1 MEKNIIMKKIFV
13 SAYACEPGL
22 GSEIGV
28 GWHWVLELSKYYEVW
43 VLTRESN
50 RGTIVPWIEQHREYE
65 NIHFV
70 YFDLPQWARRWKRGM
85 RGVRIYYMLWQWL
98 SNGVVK
104 RTMQENGIETY
115 HHLTYG
121 NAMWPVSRYGMKQR
135 FVWGPTSAGV
145 SLPRYLTKNFSWKS
159 RLKEVA
165 QRWMKRL
172 LPLNVGFRRR
182 CRCAEIILCK
192 TDETIECV
200 PRKWRHKC
208 VQMTDV
214 AVEPRDASR
223 YMMPKRYDET
233 KVNYVATGTLV
244 GWRTMDVLIDAWAAM
259 SHTEDLS
266 LTERTERT
274 EFLSLRDVFSPT
286 DDTDNTDNSHERFAL
301 SLREKR
307 STDDTDFDAVDA
319 PAGNFLAFG
328 SKTVGSQFSILNFI
342 AKGSK
347 TFGSQLTIVGDGPER
362 GRLER
367 LVDELGVRDSVR
379 FVGQVDMETY
389 YSYIAQADVVVNP
402 CFREGAVTVSFDSMA
417 MGKPLICFD
426 TGGYTHSFEPG
437 YSRVIKGVTSR
448 QEAVERLAQAMVELA
463 DKELC
468 AKMGAEAKRRSE
480 ELSWEKKI
488 ESIVNSQ
495 HFFASLKDS
504 CNAQHNEQAPSTF
517 AYSKNSTDNSP
528 VGTT

>member
-13 SAYACEPGL
+13 SAYACEPGM

-28 GWHWVLELSKYYEVW
+28 GWHWVIELAKYHEVW

-172 LPLNVGFRRR
+172 LPLNMGFRRR

-266 LTERTERT
+266 LTERTE
-274 EFLSLRDVFSPT
+274 FLSLRDVFSPT

-307 STDDTDFDAVDA
+307 STDDTDFDAVAA
-319 PAGNFLAFG
+319 PAGN
-328 SKTVGSQFSILNFI
+328 SQFSILNFI

-362 GRLER
+362 ARLEGLIER
-367 LVDELGVRDSVR
+367 LGIQDSVR
-379 FVGQVDMETY
+379 LVGQVDMETY

-426 TGGYTHSFEPG
+426 TGGYTHYFKPG
-437 YSRVIKGVTSR
+437 YSRVIGGVKSR
-448 QEAVERLAQAMVELA
+448 EEAVERLARAMAELA
-463 DKELC
+463 DRELC

-480 ELSWEKKI
+480 ELSWEKRGEVFSAI
-488 ESIVNSQ
+488 
-495 HFFASLKDS
+495 L
-504 CNAQHNEQAPSTF
+504 
-517 AYSKNSTDNSP
+517 
-528 VGTT
+528 

>member
-28 GWHWVLELSKYYEVW
+28 GWHWVLELSKYHEVW

-50 RGTIVPWIEQHREYE
+50 RGTIVPWLEQHPDYAGR
-65 NIHFV
+65 IHFV

-172 LPLNVGFRRR
+172 LPLNMGFRRR

-244 GWRTMDVLIDAWAAM
+244 GWRTMDVLLESWK
-259 SHTEDLS
+259 LS
-266 LTERTERT
+266 RQ
-274 EFLSLRDVFSPT
+274 FIIH
-286 DDTDNTDNSHERFAL
+286 N
-301 SLREKR
+301 
-307 STDDTDFDAVDA
+307 
-319 PAGNFLAFG
+319 
-328 SKTVGSQFSILNFI
+328 SQFIIDSTGRELTPPTNPVGVTDSSFYRQRL
-342 AKGSK
+342 KDLR
-347 TFGSQLTIVGDGPER
+347 FLTIVGDGPER
-362 GRLER
+362 GRLEGLIER
-367 LVDELGVRDSVR
+367 LGIQDSVR
-379 FVGQVDMETY
+379 LVGQVDMETY

-426 TGGYTHSFEPG
+426 TGGYTHYFEPE

-448 QEAVERLAQAMVELA
+448 EEAVERLAQAMAELV

-480 ELSWEKKI
+480 ELSWEKRGEVFSAI
-488 ESIVNSQ
+488 
-495 HFFASLKDS
+495 L
-504 CNAQHNEQAPSTF
+504 
-517 AYSKNSTDNSP
+517 
-528 VGTT
+528 

>member
-1 MEKNIIMKKIFV
+1 MKKNIIMKKIFV
-13 SAYACEPGL
+13 SAYACEPGM

-50 RGTIVPWIEQHREYE
+50 RGTIVPWLEQHREYE

-70 YFDLPQWARRWKRGM
+70 YFDMPQWARRWKRGM

-165 QRWMKRL
+165 QRWMKWL
-172 LPLNVGFRRR
+172 LPLNMGFRRR

-266 LTERTERT
+266 LTERTE
-274 EFLSLRDVFSPT
+274 FLSLRDVFSPT

-307 STDDTDFDAVDA
+307 STDDTDFDAVAA
-319 PAGNFLAFG
+319 PVGNFLAFG
-328 SKTVGSQFSILNFI
+328 SKTVGSQFSIFNFI

-362 GRLER
+362 ARLEGLIER
-367 LVDELGVRDSVR
+367 LGIQDSVR
-379 FVGQVDMETY
+379 LVGQVDMETY

-426 TGGYTHSFEPG
+426 TGGYTHSFEPE

-448 QEAVERLAQAMVELA
+448 QEAVERLAQAMAELA

-480 ELSWEKKI
+480 ELSWERRGEVFSAI
-488 ESIVNSQ
+488 
-495 HFFASLKDS
+495 L
-504 CNAQHNEQAPSTF
+504 
-517 AYSKNSTDNSP
+517 
-528 VGTT
+528 

>member
-1 MEKNIIMKKIFV
+1 MKKIFV
-13 SAYACEPGL
+13 SAYACEPGM

-28 GWHWVLELSKYYEVW
+28 GWHWVIELSKYHEVW

-50 RGTIVPWIEQHREYE
+50 RGTIVPWLELHPDYAGR
-65 NIHFV
+65 IHFV

-172 LPLNVGFRRR
+172 LPLNMGFRRR

-244 GWRTMDVLIDAWAAM
+244 GWRTMDVLLEAWAQCTM
-259 SHTEDLS
+259 HN
-266 LTERTERT
+266 
-274 EFLSLRDVFSPT
+274 F
-286 DDTDNTDNSHERFAL
+286 FA
-301 SLREKR
+301 K
-307 STDDTDFDAVDA
+307 
-319 PAGNFLAFG
+319 G
-328 SKTVGSQFSILNFI
+328 SKTVGFMREEESVEILRATSCEARERIN
-342 AKGSK
+342 KSGWEEKSELSVK
-347 TFGSQLTIVGDGPER
+347 SVGDKRLRSEKLTIVGDGPER
-362 GRLER
+362 ARLEGLIER
-367 LVDELGVRDSVR
+367 LGIQDSVR
-379 FVGQVDMETY
+379 LVGQVDMETY

-426 TGGYTHSFEPG
+426 TGGYTHSFEPE

-448 QEAVERLAQAMVELA
+448 EEAVERLAQAMAELA

-495 HFFASLKDS
+495 
-504 CNAQHNEQAPSTF
+504 
-517 AYSKNSTDNSP
+517 
-528 VGTT
+528 G

>member
-13 SAYACEPGL
+13 SAYACEPGM

-165 QRWMKRL
+165 QRWMKWL
-172 LPLNVGFRRR
+172 LPLNMGFRRR

-244 GWRTMDVLIDAWAAM
+244 GWRTMDVLLESWKRMGEITD
-259 SHTEDLS
+259 SVPSTGSGTVSTSSGTESGDGQ
-266 LTERTERT
+266 RTM
-274 EFLSLRDVFSPT
+274 
-286 DDTDNTDNSHERFAL
+286 DNSSFLIL
-301 SLREKR
+301 SPKAQRPSVPHSSL
-307 STDDTDFDAVDA
+307 
-319 PAGNFLAFG
+319 
-328 SKTVGSQFSILNFI
+328 
-342 AKGSK
+342 
-347 TFGSQLTIVGDGPER
+347 LTIVGDGPER
-362 GRLER
+362 ARLEGLIER
-367 LVDELGVRDSVR
+367 LGIQDSVR
-379 FVGQVDMETY
+379 LVGQVDMETY

-426 TGGYTHSFEPG
+426 TGGYTHSFESG

-448 QEAVERLAQAMVELA
+448 EEAVERLAQAMAELA
-463 DKELC
+463 DRELC

-480 ELSWEKKI
+480 ELSWEKRG
-488 ESIVNSQ
+488 EVFSAV
-495 HFFASLKDS
+495 L
-504 CNAQHNEQAPSTF
+504 
-517 AYSKNSTDNSP
+517 
-528 VGTT
+528 

>member
-1 MEKNIIMKKIFV
+1 MKKNIIMKKIFV
-13 SAYACEPGL
+13 SAYACEPGM

-28 GWHWVLELSKYYEVW
+28 GWHWVLELSKYHEVW

-121 NAMWPVSRYGMKQR
+121 NAMWPVSRYGMRQR

-172 LPLNVGFRRR
+172 LPLNMGFRRR

-214 AVEPRDASR
+214 AVESRDASR

-259 SHTEDLS
+259 SRTEDLS
-266 LTERTERT
+266 LTERTELT
-274 EFLSLRDVFSPT
+274 PSECLSFRCAQEITTTQHNQSKLCSASLNRNFPT
-286 DDTDNTDNSHERFAL
+286 DDTDNTDLNSS
-301 SLREKR
+301 SLIR
-307 STDDTDFDAVDA
+307 SLAAQEVARQIYTDYDAVAA
-319 PAGNFLAFG
+319 PAGN
-328 SKTVGSQFSILNFI
+328 SQFSILNFI

-367 LVDELGVRDSVR
+367 LVDELGVRDLVR

-426 TGGYTHSFEPG
+426 TGGYTHSFEPE

-448 QEAVERLAQAMVELA
+448 QEAVERLAQAMAELA

-480 ELSWEKKI
+480 ELSWEKRGEVFSAI
-488 ESIVNSQ
+488 
-495 HFFASLKDS
+495 L
-504 CNAQHNEQAPSTF
+504 
-517 AYSKNSTDNSP
+517 
-528 VGTT
+528 

>member
-1 MEKNIIMKKIFV
+1 MKKNIIMKKIFV
-13 SAYACEPGL
+13 SAYACEPGM

-50 RGTIVPWIEQHREYE
+50 RGTIVPWLEQHRGYE
-65 NIHFV
+65 RIHFV

-98 SNGVVK
+98 SNGEVK

-244 GWRTMDVLIDAWAAM
+244 GWRTMDVLLESWK
-259 SHTEDLS
+259 LS
-266 LTERTERT
+266 RQ
-274 EFLSLRDVFSPT
+274 FIIH
-286 DDTDNTDNSHERFAL
+286 N
-301 SLREKR
+301 
-307 STDDTDFDAVDA
+307 
-319 PAGNFLAFG
+319 
-328 SKTVGSQFSILNFI
+328 SQFIIDSTGRELGMRNVNGQWSTVNGQWSTEKSRRDDIPQTGVLTPGKVSTPPTNPV
-342 AKGSK
+342 GVTDS
-347 TFGSQLTIVGDGPER
+347 SLLTIVGDGPER

-379 FVGQVDMETY
+379 LVGQVDMETY

-448 QEAVERLAQAMVELA
+448 QEAVERLAQAMAELA

-480 ELSWEKKI
+480 ELSWEKCGEVFSAI
-488 ESIVNSQ
+488 
-495 HFFASLKDS
+495 L
-504 CNAQHNEQAPSTF
+504 
-517 AYSKNSTDNSP
+517 
-528 VGTT
+528 